1 MNASVA
7 ASKIIDQQVEMLSEI
22 DDEYLKE
29 RAGDIRDIGNRLI
42 KNILG
47 MHIVDLGDITEESIL
62 VAYD

>member
-1 MNASVA
+1 MILEDEELEEEIIDYLRSNKVNASVA

-42 KNILG
+42 KNI
-47 MHIVDLGDITEESIL
+47 
-62 VAYD
+62 

>member
-1 MNASVA
+1 MRVWQQ
-7 ASKIIDQQVEMLSEI
+7 SKIIDQQVEMLSEI

-47 MHIVDLGDITEESIL
+47 YAHCRSW
-62 VAYD
+62 